1 MDPVKNDRVSPPI
14 FPEGPV
20 RTIVRNKQGAFT
32 PSTKPREKGLKRRDS
47 GNCQCHP
54 LFRWG
59 DGLEFQEVHT
69 GCMALDGFGMGAGD
83 FKGERVLVDGEPM
96 NAEVKRIFRADL
108 GRVTVHGNPDL
119 LAVEIDLDNCASP
132 IIVRLGIIEL
142 TASAL

>member
-69 GCMALDGFGMGAGD
+69 GCMALDGFGMG
-83 FKGERVLVDGEPM
+83 KGRLFEGAIL
-96 NAEVKRIFRADL
+96 KWLKF
-108 GRVTVHGNPDL
+108 
-119 LAVEIDLDNCASP
+119 VEQRHDP
-132 IIVRLGIIEL
+132 
-142 TASAL
+142 